1 VKLEICC
8 SRDVRTT
15 GALDVR
21 TIALLKQYRRRLGSQ
36 RSTRGSSPPVR
47 AGGSLPKVINM
58 NFVHKSAQR
67 RITGNHRAREPRPAL
82 AEIFLEIGLVLA
94 VALCLAIAGN
104 LAAIQLAG

>member
-1 VKLEICC
+1 
-8 SRDVRTT
+8 
-15 GALDVR
+15 
-21 TIALLKQYRRRLGSQ
+21 
-36 RSTRGSSPPVR
+36 
-47 AGGSLPKVINM
+47 M